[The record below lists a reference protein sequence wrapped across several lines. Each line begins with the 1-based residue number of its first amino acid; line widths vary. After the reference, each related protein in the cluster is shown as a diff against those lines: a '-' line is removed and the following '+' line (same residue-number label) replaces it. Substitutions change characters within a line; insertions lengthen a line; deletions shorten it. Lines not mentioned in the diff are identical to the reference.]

1 MKKKYDAV
9 ATVGKYTDREGNEK
23 KRYVT
28 IGAIFEDDQ
37 GRMSMKLDAVP
48 CSPDWSGWV
57 SFYEPDRN
65 RQGQSERPPAQNTHN
80 TAKANAYQPRDN
92 SGADADANDDIP
104 FAPYHSWRP

>member
-28 IGAIFEDDQ
+28 IGAVFEDDQ

-48 CSPDWSGWV
+48 CSPDWSGWA

-65 RQGQSERPPAQNTHN
+65 RQAQPAPQASTPQPQDSE
-80 TAKANAYQPRDN
+80 DF
-92 SGADADANDDIP
+92 GDDIP
-104 FAPYHSWRP
+104 F